1 MKKIK
6 KFLLGNIKTV
16 IAFVLGTLI
25 SGVTVYAATVI
36 AASQVGYTPPS
47 GSGIS
52 STNVQGAIDELYT
65 RANTWI
71 NPNNNF
77 GTPKYYA
84 FGTYK
89 GWCSGT
95 DTNCNSFAD
104 FPTTSTSAPSGKNVY
119 ATKYEDGGYGVCINR
134 NGTPHCF
141 RGRNWAYESQ
151 HVQKVFSGANNS
163 CNVSSSNVFC
173 GASDFYCLVRSDGYV
188 ECINRGTFAYCRVN
202 VNGYVQCDE

>member
-1 MKKIK
+1 MKKVK
-6 KFLLGNIKTV
+6 RFLIGNIKTV

-77 GTPKYYA
+77 GTPQYYA
-84 FGTYK
+84 FGTYN
-89 GWCSGT
+89 GWCSGSDT
-95 DTNCNSFAD
+95 DCNSLSD

-119 ATKYEDGGYGVCINR
+119 AAKYADGGYGVCINR

-141 RGRNWAYESQ
+141 RGRNWIAEAQ
-151 HVQKVFSGANNS
+151 HIQKVFSGAYDS
-163 CNVSSSNVFC
+163 CDVYSSYVYC
-173 GASDFYCLVRSDGYV
+173 GASEFRCSVHSSG
-188 ECINRGTFAYCRVN
+188 RVN
-202 VNGYVQCDE
+202 CDDSGAGARCSVLGNGSVRCYE

>member
-36 AASQVGYTPPS
+36 FASQVGYTPPS

-52 STNVQGAIDELYT
+52 STNVQGAVDELYT

-77 GTPKYYA
+77 GTPQYYA

-89 GWCSGT
+89 GWCSIT
-95 DTNCNSFAD
+95 DTNCNSYAD

-119 ATKYEDGGYGVCINR
+119 ATKYEYGGYGVCINR

-151 HVQKVFSGANNS
+151 HVQKVFSGANDS
-163 CNVSSSNVFC
+163 CNVYSSNVSC
-173 GASDFYCLVRSDGYV
+173 IASDFSCDVNSYGSVHCNDGGTDANCRVDDRGYV
-188 ECINRGTFAYCRVN
+188 SCSG
-202 VNGYVQCDE
+202 